1 MVLNSFRSNVDFPW
15 ASISLSN
22 KVVEHNAVKQLQS
35 WLGDGKHGSMTYLE
49 KYPDVRSDPKML
61 LDGARS
67 MVCVAF
73 PYFSEE
79 PIRLPISLYAR
90 GRDYH
95 EVVRELLTNYTKLLP
110 PGNTRICIDTAPL
123 RERYWAA
130 RSGLGF
136 IGKNNQLIIPGLG
149 SYFFLGFI
157 LTTAELPDSSYSKSD
172 SNGCG
177 DCRLCID
184 SCPGKCI
191 PQNGAAIDARKC
203 LSYLTIEHRG
213 PLPDGLRLP
222 TLYGCDIC
230 QRVCPYNRD
239 CRPTPISDFHPSPQL
254 SSLSAIE
261 VADMTPERF
270 SELFRHSAIKRT
282 KLDGLKR
289 NLLKTNLL

>member
-22 KVVEHNAVKQLQS
+22 KVVEQNAVKQLQS

-95 EVVRELLTNYTKLLP
+95 EVVRELLTNYAELLP
-110 PGNTRICIDTAPL
+110 PGNTRICVDTAPL

-136 IGKNNQLIIPGLG
+136 IGKNNQL
-149 SYFFLGFI
+149 
-157 LTTAELPDSSYSKSD
+157 
-172 SNGCG
+172 
-177 DCRLCID
+177 
-184 SCPGKCI
+184 
-191 PQNGAAIDARKC
+191 
-203 LSYLTIEHRG
+203 
-213 PLPDGLRLP
+213 
-222 TLYGCDIC
+222 
-230 QRVCPYNRD
+230 
-239 CRPTPISDFHPSPQL
+239 L
-254 SSLSAIE
+254 SSSNQLTSTE
-261 VADMTPERF
+261 TV
-270 SELFRHSAIKRT
+270 
-282 KLDGLKR
+282 
-289 NLLKTNLL
+289 